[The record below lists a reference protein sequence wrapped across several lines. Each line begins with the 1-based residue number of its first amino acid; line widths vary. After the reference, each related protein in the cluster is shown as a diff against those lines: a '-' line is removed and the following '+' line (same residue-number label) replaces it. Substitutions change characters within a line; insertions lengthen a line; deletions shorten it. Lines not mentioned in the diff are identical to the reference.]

1 MILPVGSAQILGS
14 EPHLT
19 RSEKAATK
27 LIMKH
32 AFRILAGLI
41 LLILIAVPIYVFGI
55 LVPQQ
60 DAKMN
65 PVTPHAPYPVSGE
78 AKALHADLLVA
89 DLHSDSL
96 LWRRNPEKRWDR
108 GHVDLP
114 RLREGGVDIQVFSAV
129 TKSPRGL
136 NFDGNDAD
144 APDDITLLAKAQLW
158 PMRTWDSI
166 YERAAFQAQRLQ
178 KIESRKDNQ
187 LVIARKKSDLEQ
199 PDGTLITLLLT
210 EGSHPLEGQIE
221 NIGRLYDEGYR
232 AMGLQHFFDNELG
245 GSMHGRSQ
253 AGLTDFGRQAV
264 LEMERRNIM
273 IDVAHSSV
281 QTVRDV
287 LATVNAPLFISHG
300 GTISGCARTA
310 NRNLPDDILLEIAA
324 RGGIL
329 GIGYFNGAIC
339 DISPKGIAKEI
350 RHAVNLLGEDAV
362 ALGSDYD
369 GTVETALDTSELAAI
384 THELL
389 AQGMSETQI
398 RKVMGENVRR
408 FFAENLPEN

>member
-1 MILPVGSAQILGS
+1 
-14 EPHLT
+14 
-19 RSEKAATK
+19 
-27 LIMKH
+27 MKRVLK
-32 AFRILAGLI
+32 FILALI
-41 LLILIAVPIYVFGI
+41 TLLLIAAAIYLFGI
-55 LVPQQ
+55 VVPQQ

-65 PVTPHAPYPVSGE
+65 PVVAHEPYPVSDA
-78 AKALHADLLVA
+78 AKELHADLIIA

-114 RLREGGVDIQVFSAV
+114 RLREGGVNIQVFSTV

-136 NFDGNDAD
+136 NFDGNDAN
-144 APDDITLLAKAQLW
+144 APDDIALLAKAQLW
-158 PMRTWDSI
+158 PMRTWNSI

-178 KIESRKDNQ
+178 KIEKRGKNK
-187 LVIARKKSDLEQ
+187 LIIARTKSDLNQ
-199 PDGTLITLLLT
+199 PEGTLIALLLT
-210 EGSHPLEGQIE
+210 EGAHPLEGKIE
-221 NIGRLYDEGYR
+221 NISRLYDEGYR

-264 LEMERRNIM
+264 LEMERRHIM
-273 IDVAHSSV
+273 IDVAHSSR

-287 LATVNAPLFISHG
+287 LATVKAPLFISHG
-300 GTISGCARTA
+300 GTISGCPKTA
-310 NRNLPDDILLEIAA
+310 NRNLPDDILKDIAA

-329 GIGYFNGAIC
+329 GIGYFGGAIC

-350 RHAVNLLGEDAV
+350 IHAVNLLGEDAV

-369 GTVETALDTSELAAI
+369 GTVTTSLDTSELAAI

-389 AQGMSETQI
+389 AQGMTEPQI
-398 RKVMGENVRR
+398 RKVMGENAQR
-408 FFAENLPEN
+408 FFAQNLPTK